1 MKLSENIDKV
11 IWTILD
17 KGLFVVYGFVSL
29 LQIRRLDPSDL
40 GIYAIL
46 ISMHT
51 WIFVISD
58 SLFLQNII
66 QFGFRKESEHRTNTY
81 SFVFLTLFVVV
92 ISFTIFLGKHFL
104 ISFFA
109 EPKILYVANTL
120 PILTIL
126 TIPRA
131 YGVKFIYKHSRMFH
145 LFLVNLAFFGTM
157 SIHTI
162 YLFFALKQFYFST
175 MVEIYLLG
183 TIISSIVTILL
194 TKKLVKVGFS
204 GSLTLKEYFG
214 FSLPVMGF
222 SLFQS
227 IPKQLDVLFLQYF
240 FQSKIVGVYY
250 SAKTLFRLFEEGI
263 NAGFSLVY
271 PTAVRL
277 ISKQRQDE
285 LLSLLSKSISFTFL
299 IICFLFIILE
309 IGGTKLFISFFL
321 PERYSQSIQFF
332 NFMLWGTLFMPFQL
346 IATLIMAQGKPKIV
360 TNFIIVSAS
369 LVVALLL
376 FVGVFNFINLIP
388 LGIVVYYISFA
399 ILLYFYGRRNYGYS
413 ISQLN
418 RGIYDIINYI
428 KAKRF
433 K

>member
-11 IWTILD
+11 VWTILD
-17 KGLFVVYGFVSL
+17 KCLFVVYGFVSL
-29 LQIRRLDPSDL
+29 LQIRRLEPSDF

-46 ISMHT
+46 ISLHT

-81 SFVFLTLFVVV
+81 SFVFLTLFVVA
-92 ISFTIFLGKHFL
+92 ISFAIFFARGLL

-162 YLFFALKQFYFST
+162 YLFFALRQFHFNT

-183 TIISSIVTILL
+183 TIVSSLVTIFL
-194 TKKLVKVGFS
+194 TNKLVKVGFS

-299 IICFLFIILE
+299 MICFLFIILE
-309 IGGTKLFISFFL
+309 MGGSRLFISFFL
-321 PERYSQSIQFF
+321 PARYSQSIQFF
-332 NFMLWGTLFMPFQL
+332 NLMLWGTLFMPFQL
-346 IATLIMAQGKPKIV
+346 IATLIMAQGKPKVV
-360 TNFIIVSAS
+360 TNFIIVSAL

-376 FVGVFNFINLIP
+376 FVGVFNFVNLIP
-388 LGIVVYYISFA
+388 LGIVIYYISFA

-413 ISQLN
+413 FSQLN
-418 RGIYDIINYI
+418 RGIYDIINYL

>member
-11 IWTILD
+11 VWTILD

-29 LQIRRLDPSDL
+29 LQIRRLDPSDF

-46 ISMHT
+46 ISLHT

-66 QFGFRKESEHRTNTY
+66 QFGFRKESERRTNTY
-81 SFVFLTLFVVV
+81 SFVFLTLFVVA
-92 ISFTIFLGKHFL
+92 ISFAIFFAKHFL

-109 EPKILYVANTL
+109 EPRILYVANTL

-157 SIHTI
+157 SIYTV
-162 YLFFALKQFYFST
+162 YLFFTLKQFHFDT
-175 MVEIYLLG
+175 MVEIYFLG
-183 TIISSIVTILL
+183 TIVSSAVTIFL
-194 TKKLVKVGFS
+194 TSRLIKVGFS
-204 GSLTLKEYFG
+204 GSLALKEYFG

-227 IPKQLDVLFLQYF
+227 VPKQLDVLFLQYF

-299 IICFLFIILE
+299 IICLLFIILE
-309 IGGTKLFISFFL
+309 IGGTRLFISFFL
-321 PERYSQSIQFF
+321 PERYSQSIQFL
-332 NFMLWGTLFMPFQL
+332 NLMLWGTLFMPFQL

-360 TNFIIVSAS
+360 TNFIIVSAL

-376 FVGVFNFINLIP
+376 FIGIFDFVNLIP
-388 LGIVVYYISFA
+388 LGIVIYYISFA

-418 RGIYDIINYI
+418 RGVYDIINYF
-428 KAKRF
+428 KAKRV

>member
-11 IWTILD
+11 VWTILD

-29 LQIRRLDPSDL
+29 LQIRRLDPSDF

-46 ISMHT
+46 ISLHT

-66 QFGFRKESEHRTNTY
+66 QFGFRKESERRTNTY
-81 SFVFLTLFVVV
+81 SFVFLTFFVV
-92 ISFTIFLGKHFL
+92 TIGLG
-104 ISFFA
+104 IFFA
-109 EPKILYVANTL
+109 KDFLVKFFNEPKILYIANVL

-157 SIHTI
+157 SVHTV
-162 YLFFALKQFYFST
+162 YLFFALKEFHFNT

-183 TIISSIVTILL
+183 TIVSSIVTILL
-194 TKKLVKVGFS
+194 TNRLIKVGLS
-204 GSLTLKEYFG
+204 GSLTMKEYFG

-240 FQSKIVGVYY
+240 FQSKIVGIYY

-285 LLSLLSKSISFTFL
+285 LLSLLSKSVSFTFL

-332 NFMLWGTLFMPFQL
+332 NLMLWGALFMPFQL

-360 TNFIIVSAS
+360 TNFIIVSSLLVMVLLVFIGIFS
-369 LVVALLL
+369 LV
-376 FVGVFNFINLIP
+376 NLIP
-388 LGIVVYYISFA
+388 LGIVIYYISFA

-413 ISQLN
+413 IYQLN
-418 RGIYDIINYI
+418 RGVYDIINYL
-428 KAKRF
+428 KTKRV